1 MRREAARKF
10 SRQLAFEAILKSLL
24 PILIGILVVV
34 GLALWTTNAPV
45 ARQTLE
51 GRYVRWTKD
60 QTKSSPSTTRIFI
73 DVPGTGSIMVT
84 AWPNWTPPEPG
95 SMIRVEEQ
103 TLRWY
108 GKRYSLVP

>member
-1 MRREAARKF
+1 MRKEAARKF
-10 SRQLAFEAILKSLL
+10 SRQLALEAILKSLL
-24 PILIGILVVV
+24 PVLAGILIVA

-45 ARQTLE
+45 ARQIL
-51 GRYVRWTKD
+51 GGHYVRWTMD

-73 DVPGTGSIMVT
+73 DLPARGTVMVT
-84 AWPNWTPPEPG
+84 AWPDWRPPEAG
-95 SMIRVEEQ
+95 SLIRVEEQ